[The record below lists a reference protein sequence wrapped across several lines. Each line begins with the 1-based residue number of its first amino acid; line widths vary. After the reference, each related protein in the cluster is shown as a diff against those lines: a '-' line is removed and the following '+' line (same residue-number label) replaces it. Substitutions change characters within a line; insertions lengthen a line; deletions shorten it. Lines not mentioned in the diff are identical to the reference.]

1 MSFVSETKKEMIEL
15 ISSEECCI
23 KAFLFGVYKGSG
35 YIALRK
41 NPWWIGFGFT
51 DEELL
56 NKCFDILYAFTG
68 TEPTTTGETG
78 FGGRNTYQ
86 SFILELDTVQSKKV
100 AELLSIDFQGVS
112 DFDKQ
117 IELDNFPSECCRKS
131 LLRGIF
137 LSAGTMS
144 LPTDSKD
151 LSPVKKS
158 GGYYLE
164 MKVYSEQLAIDI
176 VNLLKIFGIASKIR
190 NRRMSFSVYLKDS
203 ELISD
208 FLAAT
213 GAYNSLFK
221 LQELIVLRSMKN
233 DTNRGLNCNLA
244 NINRAIG
251 AAAIQCEAIKRLIDK
266 ERLNDLD
273 QELIQTAF
281 ARLDYPEF
289 TLAELASHLGDVS
302 KSCINHRLRKLVALS
317 ESLENEK

>member
-1 MSFVSETKKEMIEL
+1 MSFISEARKEMIEL
-15 ISSEECCI
+15 ISSEKCCV

-41 NPWWIGFGFT
+41 NQWWLGFRFT

-56 NKCFDILYAFTG
+56 NKCFDLIHSITDI
-68 TEPTTTGETG
+68 EPTITGETG
-78 FGGRNTYQ
+78 FGGRNTFQ
-86 SFILELDTVQSKKV
+86 SFILELDCLQSKII

-112 DFDKQ
+112 DIDKQ
-117 IELDNFPSECCRKS
+117 IEIDNFQSECCRKA
-131 LLRGIF
+131 LLKGLF

-151 LSPVKKS
+151 ISPDKKS

-164 MKVYSEQLAIDI
+164 IKVYSEQLAMDI
-176 VNLLKIFGIASKIR
+176 ACLLKSFGIPSKIR

-244 NINRAIG
+244 NINRSIG
-251 AAAIQCEAIKRLIDK
+251 AAATQSKAIKLIIEKKGLDS
-266 ERLNDLD
+266 LD
-273 QELIQTAF
+273 QELRQTAL

-289 TLAELASHLGDVS
+289 TLAELASHLGNVS
-302 KSCINHRLRKLVALS
+302 KSCINHRLRKLIALS
-317 ESLENEK
+317 ESLITEK